1 MLDWWELFIII
12 VLNGVVDTLL
22 VAWVAGKRSKEALVA
37 YLESEESDEMF
48 DNVFKRF
55 WTRLNDK
62 TIKTGAKV
70 VEKDEAGA
78 ILKETDEVISPLDN
92 ITRELT
98 RFIMLK
104 FAAMKGGEKFAL
116 RKAVEQAAQD
126 PNNPGASSL
135 QGLLAMA
142 TSGRKGL
149 DLEGLLTALVA
160 KYLFKDDANK
170 GTGGGGGTG
179 W

>member
-1 MLDWWELFIII
+1 L
-12 VLNGVVDTLL
+12 VDVLL
-22 VAWVAGKRSKEALVA
+22 VAWVAVKRSKEALVA

-55 WTRLNDK
+55 WTRLNSAS
-62 TIKTGAKV
+62 IKTGAKV

-78 ILKETDEVISPLDN
+78 ILKETEELLTPLEN

-104 FAAMKGGEKFAL
+104 FSAMEGGKKKAL
-116 RKAVEQAAQD
+116 RTMVEQAAQD

-142 TSGRKGL
+142 ASGRKGL

-160 KYLFKDDANK
+160 KYLFKEGPNQ
-170 GTGGGGGTG
+170 GTGGSGGGTG

>member
-1 MLDWWELFIII
+1 MLDWWELLVIIL
-12 VLNGVVDTLL
+12 LNGVVDVLL

-37 YLESEESDEMF
+37 YLESQESDEMF

-78 ILKETDEVISPLDN
+78 ILKESDEYISALENVI
-92 ITRELT
+92 REMT

-104 FAAMKGGEKFAL
+104 FAAMKGGEKKAL
-116 RKAVEQAAQD
+116 KEALEQAAKD

-142 TSGRKGL
+142 ASGRKGL
-149 DLEGLLTALVA
+149 TLESLVPIVIQ
-160 KYLFKDDANK
+160 YLISKKDA
-170 GTGGGGGTG
+170 GGSGGSGGGAG